1 MVSLNMSET
10 PPNETQKSISAWASA
25 TFSGQ
30 TPGSKIAH
38 LRDELEELAEK
49 PDDKEEIADLLILL
63 LNIMEMAGG
72 DWQEEVNKKMAK
84 NRART
89 WSAPDER
96 GVCHHI

>member
-1 MVSLNMSET
+1 MSE
-10 PPNETQKSISAWASA
+10 PNETQQTISAWARA

-30 TPGSKIAH
+30 TPQSKIAH
-38 LRDELEELAEK
+38 LKDELAELEAC

-63 LNIMEMAGG
+63 LNVMEMAGG